1 MIELMETEGIPQN
14 FDLTQSLDPM
24 SLISRSHTKHSEST
38 VLHRN
43 KNVDNN
49 NYQKDYHFSIK
60 KIKMLSHSLLFG
72 VLDFF
77 FEYSIALCTFAAT
90 ACLKAADTVR
100 GLLEGKFVPS

>member
-1 MIELMETEGIPQN
+1 MIELMETEEIPQN
-14 FDLTQSLDPM
+14 FDLTDSLDPM
-24 SLISRSHTKHSEST
+24 SLISRSNTKHSEST
-38 VLHRN
+38 VLYRN

-49 NYQKDYHFSIK
+49 NVSIIK
-60 KIKMLSHSLLFG
+60 KIKMLPHSLLFG
-72 VLDFF
+72 VLAF